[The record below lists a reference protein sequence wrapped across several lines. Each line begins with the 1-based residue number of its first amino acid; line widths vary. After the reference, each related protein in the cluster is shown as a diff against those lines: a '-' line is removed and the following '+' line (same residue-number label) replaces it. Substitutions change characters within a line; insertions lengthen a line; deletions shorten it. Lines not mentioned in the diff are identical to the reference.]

1 MPYEDGARTIFL
13 YTRGKKGRVP
23 EKLRQLL
30 EYFENTTEKHAESE
44 DLQQLHQLV
53 ERVKKDEEVSADY
66 MLWSEREQMWE
77 ENGYERGR
85 AEERKRTEEERKR
98 TEEERKRTEV
108 ERLRAEAALKENE
121 ALKKELARLRAQIVR

>member
-98 TEEERKRTEV
+98 TEV